1 MTNFPCE
8 ISMSDRW
15 QINKDLSI
23 ETFYYLKN
31 HTGDDNDDDD
41 DDDDDD
47 NDDKSFFRNGWPTKM
62 LKSYFQP
69 EPILKVLTNAN
80 THQTASRI
88 WTFEEPE
95 FKICW
100 VKLCTKDN
108 QYSAIIIFTKLLIFP
123 FNFDKTLFP

>member
-41 DDDDDD
+41 DDDDD
-47 NDDKSFFRNGWPTKM
+47 NDDKSFFRNG
-62 LKSYFQP
+62 
-69 EPILKVLTNAN
+69 
-80 THQTASRI
+80 
-88 WTFEEPE
+88 
-95 FKICW
+95 
-100 VKLCTKDN
+100 
-108 QYSAIIIFTKLLIFP
+108 
-123 FNFDKTLFP
+123 